1 MNNTTPKENTNNQEI
16 DLVYLFRKIKE
27 FFQSIRFAIFKF
39 IQFCLN
45 KIVYILAI
53 IIVGGVLGYFM
64 DKNLPQQY
72 KHEAIVAVNFNSAE
86 YLYNLLQNSEAQ
98 GLEISKVKITPVYDL
113 FPLVSENEIH
123 LRAFTALHESG
134 YNFTKYK
141 KGTTNVFLYRYHLLT
156 IYTNGKSETNN
167 VVEEYLKVINSNP
180 YFVNRQKI
188 EYVNNQM
195 KIEEYKK
202 SIQNI
207 NSLFENASHSSS
219 ATTVD
224 ISNYNQMD
232 ELTKTKSKLL
242 QQLNTLEIELAEQS
256 VTIFPTV
263 IRSNISD
270 SGLSNTLKLPVL
282 FLAFFFLI
290 SWAINWFKNTKQA
303 YLSNL

>member
-1 MNNTTPKENTNNQEI
+1 MNNTSPTENTSNQEI
-16 DLVYLFRKIKE
+16 DLVFLFKKIKG
-27 FFQSIRFAIFKF
+27 FFQSIRFGIFKF

-86 YLYNLLQNSEAQ
+86 YLYNLLQNNEVQ

-113 FPLVSENEIH
+113 FPLVSDNEIH
-123 LRAFTALHESG
+123 LRAYTALHESG
-134 YNFTKYK
+134 YDFTKYK

-156 IYTNGKSETNN
+156 IYTNGKSDSNN

-188 EYVNNQM
+188 EYVNNQL

-207 NSLFENASHSSS
+207 NSLFEHASQSSS
-219 ATTVD
+219 AATVD

-242 QQLNTLEIELAEQS
+242 QQLNTLEVELAEQS
-256 VTIFPTV
+256 ITIFPTV
-263 IRSNISD
+263 IRNNISD
-270 SGLSNTLKLPVL
+270 NGFGYTFKLPALILV
-282 FLAFFFLI
+282 FFFLTSWLI
-290 SWAINWFKNTKQA
+290 SWFKKTKKV
-303 YLSNL
+303 YLSN